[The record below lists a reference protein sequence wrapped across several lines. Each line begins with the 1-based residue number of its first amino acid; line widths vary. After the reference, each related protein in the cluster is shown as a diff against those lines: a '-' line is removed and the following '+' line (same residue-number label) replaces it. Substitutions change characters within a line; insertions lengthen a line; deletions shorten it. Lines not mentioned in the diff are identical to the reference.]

1 MSDMSAENKYEAK
14 RQELKRSFRKQV
26 RQTMLIALICWAVI
40 VLVAFLLKGTLGVFV
55 SIVIS
60 FLSFVVI
67 VVLTGQQVG
76 AIKKRE
82 TAQMELLE
90 QDEPFKRF
98 SVD

>member
-1 MSDMSAENKYEAK
+1 MSENKYEAK
-14 RQELKRSFRKQV
+14 RKELKASFGKQI
-26 RQTMLIALICWAVI
+26 RQTLLIAFICWAVI
-40 VLVAFLLKGTLGVFV
+40 AGVAFALNEFIGIFI

-76 AIKKRE
+76 NIKKRE
-82 TAQMELLE
+82 ITQMELLE

-98 SVD
+98 SIE

>member
-1 MSDMSAENKYEAK
+1 MSDISAENKYEAK
-14 RQELKRSFRKQV
+14 RQELKQSFRKQM
-26 RQTMLIALICWAVI
+26 RQTILIALICWAVI
-40 VLVAFLLKGTLGVFV
+40 VLAAFLLKGTLGVFV

-82 TAQMELLE
+82 IAQMELLE